1 MSRISD
7 LIIVMVFSF
16 VILVFSVQQQLQV
29 VRALNIKADFNLDE
43 TQPGFQ
49 TGHVLYS
56 LKNIRI
62 TNTAYPTEFVPS
74 MGEKFLLDV
83 DPDQVFLQST
93 LVTHTSSHD
102 SNISNAILAL
112 PIDTIKNYTTTE
124 TISTDKNRGW
134 VNLNGHLI
142 FGTVGMINIDKI
154 LKHGTLLISTDNLQF
169 STVN

>member
-1 MSRISD
+1 MN
-7 LIIVMVFSF
+7 FQF
-16 VILVFSVQQQLQV
+16 VEI
-29 VRALNIKADFNLDE
+29 
-43 TQPGFQ
+43 Q
-49 TGHVLYS
+49 T
-56 LKNIRI
+56 
-62 TNTAYPTEFVPS
+62 PTSAEFVPS
-74 MGEKFLLDV
+74 MGERSLLDV
-83 DPDQVFLQST
+83 DPDQVFLQGT

>member
-74 MGEKFLLDV
+74 MGERSLLDV
-83 DPDQVFLQST
+83 DPDQVFLQGT
-93 LVTHTSSHD
+93 LVTHTTSQD

-112 PIDTIKNYTTTE
+112 PIDTIKKLYY
-124 TISTDKNRGW
+124 
-134 VNLNGHLI
+134 
-142 FGTVGMINIDKI
+142 
-154 LKHGTLLISTDNLQF
+154 
-169 STVN
+169 